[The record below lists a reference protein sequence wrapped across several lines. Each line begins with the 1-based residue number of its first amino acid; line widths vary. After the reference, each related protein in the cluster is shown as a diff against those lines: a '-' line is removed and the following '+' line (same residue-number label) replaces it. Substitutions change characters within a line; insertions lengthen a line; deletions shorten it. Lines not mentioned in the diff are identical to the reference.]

1 MIRRPPR
8 STRTD
13 TLFPY
18 TTLFRSIAAFLREK
32 DAAKRLQNA
41 GRISPA
47 LGRGG
52 EEASDHRRAGVAGRL
67 AGWTARRGQKWRRL
81 QRFRLALPC
90 CLRPDTNDPQR
101 ASRTGQETEL
111 FCKVRGQSAGRAGGA
126 SRQIC
131 GRRFR
136 PAGRSEEKKATRL
149 NYSH

>member
-18 TTLFRSIAAFLREK
+18 TTLFRSRGWRRSPRSLKAGSISRAGRKADHGIAAFLREK

-52 EEASDHRRAGVAGRL
+52 EEASAHRRAGVAGRL
-67 AGWTARRGQKWRRL
+67 AGWTARRGQKGRRL

-90 CLRPDTNDPQR
+90 CLQI
-101 ASRTGQETEL
+101 
-111 FCKVRGQSAGRAGGA
+111 GGA
-126 SRQIC
+126 SCRERVCQSVWIWVV
-131 GRRFR
+131 
-136 PAGRSEEKKATRL
+136 AM
-149 NYSH
+149 

>member
-18 TTLFRSIAAFLREK
+18 TTLFRSRGWRRSPRSLKAGSISRAGRKADHGIAAFLREK

-67 AGWTARRGQKWRRL
+67 AGWTDRK
-81 QRFRLALPC
+81 
-90 CLRPDTNDPQR
+90 
-101 ASRTGQETEL
+101 S
-111 FCKVRGQSAGRAGGA
+111 
-126 SRQIC
+126 
-131 GRRFR
+131 
-136 PAGRSEEKKATRL
+136 TRL
-149 NYSH
+149 NSSHLCGSRLPSSVGRKNQQKYETEV